1 MWWIRSSVTS
11 YVSASI
17 VPMTQVQNIVASVKR
32 PRIFLAIAVMVV
44 ALSAGTASSDDSNF
58 LVARPQL
65 GDSLFEQSVILMLP
79 HGAIPMMLPPAVI
92 ARVVDGVII
101 NKPTTIGVKK
111 AFPHSVDLPN
121 AADVI
126 YFGGPVEL
134 DATLM
139 VRRTSSPTQDEHQI
153 FGDLYLSVDPN
164 NIATILK
171 DPRLDKENVRVLQG
185 YSQWD
190 IDQLHDEKARGSWYE
205 VPVNADAV
213 FSTSPAH
220 LWDELVAKG
229 RVPEVEPPSPGGG
242 SLLKILEL
250 PPNSIEQSFPPS
262 QR

>member
-1 MWWIRSSVTS
+1 MWSIRSRATS
-11 YVSASI
+11 WVAASI
-17 VPMTQVQNIVASVKR
+17 VPMVAVHNMLASVKR
-32 PRIFLAIAVMVV
+32 SAILLAIAVMVV
-44 ALSAGTASSDDSNF
+44 ALSAGTASPDEPTF
-58 LVARPQL
+58 LVARPEL
-65 GDSLFEQSVILMLP
+65 GDPLFEQSVILM
-79 HGAIPMMLPPAVI
+79 IPPEQVPVL
-92 ARVVDGVII
+92 VDGVII

-139 VRRTSSPTQDEHQI
+139 VRRTSSPNQDDRHV

-164 NIATILK
+164 DIAAILK
-171 DPRLDKENVRVLQG
+171 DPHLDKANVRVFQG

-190 IDQLHDEKARGSWYE
+190 IDQLRNEKAQGSWYE
-205 VPVNADAV
+205 VPVNADTV

-229 RVPEVEPPSPGGG
+229 RMPEVEPPSPSSGGG

-250 PPNSIEQSFPPS
+250 PPNSIEQSLRLSHP
-262 QR
+262 

>member
-1 MWWIRSSVTS
+1 MWWIRSSATS
-11 YVSASI
+11 CVSASL
-17 VPMTQVQNIVASVKR
+17 VPMTQVENIVAPAKW
-32 PRIFLAIAVMVV
+32 PRIFLTIAVMVV
-44 ALSAGTASSDDSNF
+44 ALSVGTASADEPNF
-58 LVARPQL
+58 LVARPEL
-65 GDSLFEQSVILMLP
+65 DDPLFGQSVILMLP
-79 HGAIPMMLPPAVI
+79 KEIMPQLVE
-92 ARVVDGVII
+92 GVII

-126 YFGGPVEL
+126 YFGGPVDL
-134 DATLM
+134 DVTLM
-139 VRRTSSPTQDEHQI
+139 VRRTSSPTQDEHHI

-164 NIATILK
+164 NIAAILK
-171 DPRLDKENVRVLQG
+171 DQHLVKENVRVFQG
-185 YSQWD
+185 YSQWGV
-190 IDQLHDEKARGSWYE
+190 DQLLKEKAQGSWYE

-250 PPNSIEQSFPPS
+250 PPNSIEQGLPPS
-262 QR
+262 PR

>member
-1 MWWIRSSVTS
+1 MWWIRSSATS

-32 PRIFLAIAVMVV
+32 PRILLAIAVMAV
-44 ALSAGTASSDDSNF
+44 ALSAGTASADEPNF
-58 LVARPQL
+58 LVARPEL
-65 GDSLFEQSVILMLP
+65 GDPLFEQSVILMLP
-79 HGAIPMMLPPAVI
+79 KEIMPQLVEGI
-92 ARVVDGVII
+92 II

-111 AFPHSVDLPN
+111 AFPNSVDLPN
-121 AADVI
+121 TADVI

-134 DATLM
+134 DTTLM
-139 VRRTSSPTQDEHQI
+139 VRRTSSPKQDDHQV
-153 FGDLYLSVDPN
+153 FGNLYLSVDPKD
-164 NIATILK
+164 IAAILK
-171 DPRLDKENVRVLQG
+171 DPHLDKENVRVFQG
-185 YSQWD
+185 YSQWS

-229 RVPEVEPPSPGGG
+229 RVPEGEPPSPAGG

>member
-1 MWWIRSSVTS
+1 MWSIRSTATS
-11 YVSASI
+11 CVAASI
-17 VPMTQVQNIVASVKR
+17 VPMAPVQKILASVKR
-32 PRIFLAIAVMVV
+32 PRIRLAIAVMVV
-44 ALSAGTASSDDSNF
+44 ALSAGSASADEPNF

-65 GDSLFEQSVILMLP
+65 GDPLFEQSVILMLP
-79 HGAIPMMLPPAVI
+79 PQIIPQMVEGI
-92 ARVVDGVII
+92 II

-139 VRRTSSPTQDEHQI
+139 VRRTSSPTQDDHHV

-164 NIATILK
+164 DIAAILK
-171 DPRLDKENVRVLQG
+171 DPHLDKGNVRVFQG
-185 YSQWD
+185 YSQWA
-190 IDQLHDEKARGSWYE
+190 IDQLRNEKAHGSWYE

-229 RVPEVEPPSPGGG
+229 RMPEVEPPSTSGG

-250 PPNSIEQSFPPS
+250 PPTSIQQSLPLS
-262 QR
+262 RY

>member
-1 MWWIRSSVTS
+1 M
-11 YVSASI
+11 A
-17 VPMTQVQNIVASVKR
+17 PVQKILASVKR
-32 PRIFLAIAVMVV
+32 PRIRLAIAVMVV
-44 ALSAGTASSDDSNF
+44 ALSAGSASADEPNF

-65 GDSLFEQSVILMLP
+65 GDPLFEQSVILMLP
-79 HGAIPMMLPPAVI
+79 PQIIPQMVEGI
-92 ARVVDGVII
+92 II

-121 AADVI
+121 TADVI

-139 VRRTSSPTQDEHQI
+139 VRRTSRPTQDDHHV

-164 NIATILK
+164 DIAAILK
-171 DPRLDKENVRVLQG
+171 GPHLDKANVRVFQG
-185 YSQWD
+185 YSQWA
-190 IDQLHDEKARGSWYE
+190 IDQLRNEKAQGSWYE

-229 RVPEVEPPSPGGG
+229 RMPEGEPPSPSGG

-250 PPNSIEQSFPPS
+250 PPTSIQQSLPLS
-262 QR
+262 RY

>member
-1 MWWIRSSVTS
+1 MWWIRFSAIS

-17 VPMTQVQNIVASVKR
+17 VPMTHVQNIGASVKW
-32 PRIFLAIAVMVV
+32 PRILLAIAVMVV
-44 ALSAGTASSDDSNF
+44 ALSAGTASADEPNF
-58 LVARPQL
+58 LVARPEL
-65 GDSLFEQSVILMLP
+65 GDPLFEQSVILMLP
-79 HGAIPMMLPPAVI
+79 PQILPHLI
-92 ARVVDGVII
+92 EGVII

-111 AFPHSVDLPN
+111 AFPNSVDLPN

-126 YFGGPVEL
+126 YFGGPVDL
-134 DATLM
+134 DTTLM
-139 VRRTSSPTQDEHQI
+139 VRRTSSPTQEDHRM
-153 FGDLYLSVDPN
+153 FGDLYLSVDPKD
-164 NIATILK
+164 IAAILK
-171 DPRLDKENVRVLQG
+171 DPHLDKANVRIFQG

>member
-1 MWWIRSSVTS
+1 MWWIRSSATS

-17 VPMTQVQNIVASVKR
+17 VPMTQLQSIVASVKR

-44 ALSAGTASSDDSNF
+44 ALSAGTASADEPNF
-58 LVARPQL
+58 LVARPEL
-65 GDSLFEQSVILMLP
+65 DDPLFGQSVILMLP
-79 HGAIPMMLPPAVI
+79 PEILPHLVE
-92 ARVVDGVII
+92 GVII

-111 AFPHSVDLPN
+111 AFPNSVDLPN

-126 YFGGPVEL
+126 YFGGPVDL
-134 DATLM
+134 DTTLM
-139 VRRTSSPTQDEHQI
+139 VRRTSSPTQDDHRM
-153 FGDLYLSVDPN
+153 FGDLYLSVDPKD
-164 NIATILK
+164 IAAILK
-171 DPRLDKENVRVLQG
+171 DPHLDKANVRIFQG

-190 IDQLHDEKARGSWYE
+190 IDQLHHEKARGSWYE

-242 SLLKILEL
+242 SLLKILDL
-250 PPNSIEQSFPPS
+250 PRNSIELSFPPS